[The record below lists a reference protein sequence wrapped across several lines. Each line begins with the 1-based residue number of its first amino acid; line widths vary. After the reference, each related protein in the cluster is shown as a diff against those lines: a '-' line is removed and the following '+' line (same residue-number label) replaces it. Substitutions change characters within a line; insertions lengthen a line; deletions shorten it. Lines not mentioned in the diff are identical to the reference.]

1 MKAMAPLRSVRAQ
14 LVLLVA
20 VALAPSVLLIL
31 LIMAQQRTF
40 VAERAL
46 SRTVELTRVISAS
59 HGQLI
64 ESSRV
69 LLNTMANTPAIQ
81 EQRRDECNQMV
92 ERVVQSA
99 AAYLSLGVADADG
112 NVWCRYPN
120 PETLTNVSGISY
132 FQRAV
137 ETRGFAI
144 GGFTIGQVTQRRILT
159 LGYPV
164 YGDDGSLK
172 SVIGIGVDVTEL
184 NQRVQALNLAPEF
197 SVLLV
202 DRDGKV
208 VIGWPE
214 DSIAVGEEVPA
225 GPFRDALLNPTTDG
239 ETPIELSGPDG
250 VSRDYFFKPVDFVP
264 DRDLIVAVGLEL
276 ATTLEPVNQSV
287 VVSVTVGLLLIIA
300 AGVAAWWF
308 GDRRLARPIRS
319 LAYAARRIQLGQLQR
334 RAEIPAHSSELH
346 TLIADFNAMAE
357 NLQKQAEELQAANI
371 ELERRVEHRT
381 QRLRTSLEEL
391 RRSREQL
398 RLLTGR
404 QRQILED
411 EQTRI
416 SREVHDQLGQALTG
430 AKMDVAQIER
440 RLRNLVDVP
449 GVAEALEVA
458 QSLNALMDETVQ
470 TARAIARRLR
480 PSLLDDI
487 GLTAAI
493 DWMARDVAGRAD
505 LDVRLKGDDVG
516 PMAGSITTAAYRIAQ
531 EAVTNVVRHAQA
543 RSVTIELE
551 SDGKGLRMAI
561 VDDGIGMRQP
571 SDVPATLGMLGMRE
585 RAEDLGGSVVW
596 EAGVRGGTR
605 VSVYIPF
612 QFEGRRPETD
622 GATPSL

>member
-69 LLNTMANTPAIQ
+69 LLNTLANSPAIQ

-99 AAYLSLGVADADG
+99 AAYLSLGVADANGD
-112 NVWCRYPN
+112 VWCRYPN
-120 PETLTNVSGISY
+120 PEIQTNVSGISY

-137 ETRGFAI
+137 DTRGFAI
-144 GGFTIGQVTQRRILT
+144 GGFAIGQVTQRRILT

-164 YGDDGSLK
+164 YGDDGTLK
-172 SVIGIGVDVTEL
+172 SVIGVGVDVTEL
-184 NQRVQALNLAPEF
+184 NQRVQALNLASES

-208 VIGWPE
+208 VIAWPE

-225 GPFRDALLNPTTDG
+225 GPFRDALLNPDNER
-239 ETPIELSGPDG
+239 ETPLALDGPDG
-250 VSRDYFFKPVDFVP
+250 VSRDYFFRPVDYVP

-287 VVSVTVGLLLIIA
+287 VISVSFGLLLIIA
-300 AGVAAWWF
+300 AGFAAWWF

-357 NLQKQAEELQAANI
+357 NLQKQAEELQAANL

-440 RLRNLVDVP
+440 RLRNHIDVP
-449 GVAEALEVA
+449 GIAEALEVA

-493 DWMARDVAGRAD
+493 EWMARDVAGRAD
-505 LDVRLKGDDVG
+505 LDVTLKGDDVG

-551 SDGKGLRMAI
+551 RDEKGLRMAI
-561 VDDGIGMRQP
+561 SDDGVGMRQP

-585 RAEDLGGSVVW
+585 RAEDLGGAVVW

-622 GATPSL
+622 GATPNS

>member
-1 MKAMAPLRSVRAQ
+1 MKALAPLRSVRAQ

-46 SRTVELTRVISAS
+46 NRTVELARVISAG
-59 HGQLI
+59 HGELI

-69 LLNTMANTPAIQ
+69 LLTTMANTPAIQ
-81 EQRRDECNQMV
+81 EQRRDECNQLA
-92 ERVVQSA
+92 ERVVRSA
-99 AAYLSLGVADADG
+99 TSYLSLGVADPEG
-112 NVWCRYPN
+112 NVWCRYPD
-120 PETLTNVSGISY
+120 PENLTNVAATSY
-132 FQRAV
+132 FQRAIESRGFAV
-137 ETRGFAI
+137 GGFAI
-144 GGFTIGQVTQRRILT
+144 GQVTRQRILT

-164 YGDDGSLK
+164 YGDDGALQA
-172 SVIGIGVDVTEL
+172 VIGVGVDVTEL

-197 SVLLV
+197 SVLLA

-208 VIGWPE
+208 VIAWPE
-214 DSIAVGEEVPA
+214 GSIAVGEQVPA
-225 GPFRDALLNPTTDG
+225 GPFREALLNPESEGD
-239 ETPIELSGPDG
+239 TPVAVDGPDG
-250 VSRDYFFKPVDFVP
+250 VSRDYFFRTVDYVP
-264 DRDLIVAVGLEL
+264 DRDLIVTVGLEL
-276 ATTLEPVNQSV
+276 ETTLEPVNQSV
-287 VVSVTVGLLLIIA
+287 IVSVSFGLFLILA
-300 AGVAAWWF
+300 AGLAAWWF

-357 NLQKQAEELQAANI
+357 NLQKQAEELQAANV

-381 QRLRTSLEEL
+381 QRLKTSLEEL

-440 RLRNLVDVP
+440 RLRGHVDVP

-493 DWMARDVAGRAD
+493 EWMARDVAGRAD
-505 LDVRLKGDDVG
+505 LDVILKGDDVG

-531 EAVTNVVRHAQA
+531 EAVTNVVRHARA
-543 RSVTIELE
+543 HSVTIELHRDE
-551 SDGKGLRMAI
+551 KGLRMTI
-561 VDDGIGMRQP
+561 VDDGVGMRQP
-571 SDVPATLGMLGMRE
+571 ADVPATLGMLGMRE

-622 GATPSL
+622 GATPNS